1 MANGGSLTLLMTPAK
16 GAGRILRM
24 IVDRFSMSHSTRSRE
39 SVACFELAVTGVAAH
54 RPGVA
59 DALSAALAADPG
71 LVAAHALKGFAQ
83 LMLARAETLESAR
96 REWLAA
102 RAALVR
108 RDATLD
114 EHVLVEALGLA
125 VRGRGLAAADRLDD
139 YLAEG
144 SMSLLPFKIAQGLRF
159 MGGDTRGMLVAS
171 NSALKAM
178 STEEPGY
185 GFVLGCHAFALE
197 EAGEYDLAE
206 LAGRVALEH
215 EPLDAWGL
223 HAVSHVHEMTGRYR
237 EGISWLEAARQ
248 NWTGCNNFGLHVA
261 WHLALFHVEGGDFGR
276 ALQLYDAEVRPEPSE
291 DFRDMANAVSFLWRM
306 RQHGVP
312 VGRRWDELRD
322 IALRRRA
329 DTTLLFS
336 SLHTLLALVA
346 TGERAAAAEL
356 ARAIAARRSGL
367 DDQGQV
373 AGFVA
378 ADLAGV
384 IAGEAAAPA
393 DVPRLLADMPRLGGS
408 NAQRDVFVRTLA
420 ELAATRSDETS
431 LRRVIAARS
440 RLRREDR
447 FERAVLSRL
456 GVADRAE
463 PQRAVA

>member
-1 MANGGSLTLLMTPAK
+1 
-16 GAGRILRM
+16 M
-24 IVDRFSMSHSTRSRE
+24 IVDRFSMAHSTRSRAA
-39 SVACFELAVTGVAAH
+39 VDCFELAVTAIAAH

-59 DALSAALAADPG
+59 EALSAALAADTG

-83 LMLARAETLESAR
+83 FMLARAETLESAR
-96 REWLAA
+96 REWLSA

-139 YLAEG
+139 HLAEG
-144 SMSLLPFKIAQGLRF
+144 SMSLLPFKIAQALRF
-159 MGGDTRGMLVAS
+159 MGGDARGMLVAS
-171 NSALKAM
+171 HSALKAM
-178 STEEPGY
+178 STDEPGY

-197 EAGEYDLAE
+197 EAGEYELAE

-223 HAVSHVHEMTGRYR
+223 HAVSHVHEMTGRAR
-237 EGISWLEAARQ
+237 EGIGWLEAARP

-261 WHLALFHVEGGDFGR
+261 WHLALFHVEDDDVER
-276 ALQLYDAEVRPEPSE
+276 ALHLYDTEVRPAPSE
-291 DFRDMANAVSFLWRM
+291 DFRDMANAVSFLWRL
-306 RQHGVP
+306 RQLGVP

-356 ARAIAARRSGL
+356 ARAVAARRSGL

-384 IAGEAAAPA
+384 LAGRALLPA
-393 DVPRLLADMPRLGGS
+393 DIPRLLADLPRLGGS

-420 ELAATRSDETS
+420 DLAAACGDEST
-431 LRRVIAARS
+431 LRRVLASRN
-440 RLRREDR
+440 RLRRADR
-447 FERAVLSRL
+447 FERTLLARL
-456 GVADRAE
+456 GAADRAVPE
-463 PQRAVA
+463 LAVA